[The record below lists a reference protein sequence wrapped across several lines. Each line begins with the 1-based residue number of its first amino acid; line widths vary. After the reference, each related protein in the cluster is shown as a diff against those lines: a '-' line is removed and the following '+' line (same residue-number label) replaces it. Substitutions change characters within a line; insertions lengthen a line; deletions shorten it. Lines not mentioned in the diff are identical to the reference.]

1 MSEPPKSSERP
12 PEREPRTARRSDR
25 TQVEIEDL
33 LDSSSG
39 GRSGAASAGT
49 LTRSMKAALLD
60 SFERA
65 RAALSMREDNFFL
78 LLSVI
83 IGLFAGLAVVC
94 FRISI
99 DYTRLWLLG
108 SGINPGPVRVLL
120 VPTAAG
126 LLLAF
131 IVLRIF
137 PRVKGSGV
145 TQTKSAVYIYDGYIP
160 FDTVIG
166 KFLTCALAIGSGCFL
181 AMVGAY
187 VVAYV
192 RNSRLFSSS
201 SMFGRRN
208 WRRRVKIW
216 PKDELAE
223 LRFQRVDW
231 GGSVPRL
238 MYLFIGRDHHL
249 LFRLEPNFWDDDDVR
264 RFADSMG
271 VKVVEAPPATSKAF
285 QKEFPEAMP
294 PWMAH
299 TRMRTVIW
307 AAFFLVTLIILPVL
321 LAIVLPRLP

>member
-1 MSEPPKSSERP
+1 MVTVDVVIDPNTFSIRP
-12 PEREPRTARRSDR
+12 
-25 TQVEIEDL
+25 
-33 LDSSSG
+33 SSG
-39 GRSGAASAGT
+39 H
-49 LTRSMKAALLD
+49 LLIATGLP
-60 SFERA
+60 SV
-65 RAALSMREDNFFL
+65 FL
-78 LLSVI
+78 LLGASFYLV
-83 IGLFAGLAVVC
+83 GGAFKHAGL
-94 FRISI
+94 SI
-99 DYTRLWLLG
+99 
-108 SGINPGPVRVLL
+108 
-120 VPTAAG
+120 
-126 LLLAF
+126 
-131 IVLRIF
+131 
-137 PRVKGSGV
+137 
-145 TQTKSAVYIYDGYIP
+145 
-160 FDTVIG
+160 
-166 KFLTCALAIGSGCFL
+166 ALAIGGACFL

-192 RNSRLFSSS
+192 RNTRLFSSS

-208 WRRRVKIW
+208 WRRRVKMW

-231 GGSVPRL
+231 GGSIPRL

-249 LFRLEPNFWDDDDVR
+249 LFRLEPNFWNDDDVR

-307 AAFFLVTLIILPVL
+307 AAFFLVTLLILPVL